1 MTAWLR
7 LTWLFGLPENQP
19 PEDLMIAA
27 LGPVL
32 RASQSRLAEA
42 PLPPRIQAL
51 LLELAR
57 QESAE
62 AAPDVTALEPLVL
75 AADTLRKAALG
86 EVALRCE

>member
-7 LTWLFGLPENQP
+7 LTWLFGLPENQQ
-19 PEDLMIAA
+19 PEDLMVAA

-42 PLPPRIQAL
+42 PLPPRMQAL

-57 QESAE
+57 QERAD
-62 AAPDVTALEPLVL
+62 ATPGIATPEPHVL
-75 AADTLRKAALG
+75 AAETVRKAARG
-86 EVALRCE
+86 EARLRCE